1 MICSR
6 ACSDERDVLMNV
18 MGTGKSKAA
27 IATSPSQQRAL
38 PAATKDMHQM
48 VCMNVCVCV
57 CVSVCLSVCLRVGVC
72 VCVCVCVICVC
83 MFAFGQDCPKCVHV
97 CMYVC
102 MHACMHLCVHINEYA
117 HVSGRGRSIA
127 GNALA

>member
-57 CVSVCLSVCLRVGVC
+57 CVCVSVCLSVCAWVSVC
-72 VCVCVCVICVC
+72 VSVCV
-83 MFAFGQDCPKCVHV
+83 
-97 CMYVC
+97 
-102 MHACMHLCVHINEYA
+102 
-117 HVSGRGRSIA
+117 
-127 GNALA
+127 